1 MRRGSQAHRTRTLSA
16 PHRAE
21 RTRLARGWPTVLE
34 CVVNISEGRD
44 PARLA
49 DLAACAGD
57 DLLDLHRDPDHHRA
71 VLTLLGE
78 DAPRAVAAE
87 AVTVLDL
94 DGHDGVHP
102 RLGVVDVVPFVAL
115 GGSDAADALAA
126 RDAFARWFAETCQV
140 PCFLYGPG
148 RTLPEVRRHAFADLA
163 PDAGPASPHPTA
175 GATAVGARP
184 VLVAYNAWLAEDDL
198 AGARAVAAAVRSA
211 ELRALGLQVG
221 DRVQVSMNLVVPGDL
236 GPAAAY
242 DRVAAEAAERGLT
255 VDGAELVGL
264 LPHAVLHEVPRDRWV
279 ELDLA
284 EDRTIEA
291 RLGGRRR

>member
-1 MRRGSQAHRTRTLSA
+1 
-16 PHRAE
+16 
-21 RTRLARGWPTVLE
+21 VLE

-44 PARLA
+44 PARLVA
-49 DLAACAGD
+49 LAACAGD

-71 VLTLLGE
+71 VLTLVGE

-87 AVTVLDL
+87 AVAELDL
-94 DGHDGVHP
+94 AGHDGVHP

-115 GGSDAADALAA
+115 DGSEAADAIAA
-126 RDAFARWFAETCQV
+126 RDAFAAWFAEACQV
-140 PCFLYGPG
+140 PCFLYGPE
-148 RTLPEVRRHAFADLA
+148 RTLPEVRRHAFVDLA
-163 PDAGPASPHPTA
+163 PDTGPPSPHPTA
-175 GATAVGARP
+175 GAAAVGARP

-198 AGARAVAAAVRSA
+198 AGARAVAAAVRSP

-221 DRVQVSMNLVVPGDL
+221 ARVQVSMNLVAPAEL
-236 GPAAAY
+236 GLAAAY
-242 DRVAAEAAERGLT
+242 DRVAAEAADRGMA

-264 LPHAVLHEVPRDRWV
+264 LPHAVLHDVPRARWV

-291 RLGGRRR
+291 RLGGRSR